1 MSMINEWLCADEGDW
16 HEGVARR
23 VAQCLRSALEA
34 RGVALL
40 AVSGGRSPINM
51 FARLRTMDLDW
62 SRVVVTL
69 ADERWVPE
77 SHPDSNASLVH
88 RHLLQGRAAQAT
100 FVPLFNSAADPSA
113 GRQGCEAA
121 LAALPLPFDCVVL
134 GMGEDGHTAS
144 LFPDAPELA
153 EAIAL
158 PAPSATDQAASL
170 CCPVTP
176 GQAPQLRMTLTLH
189 ALLQRNCQLILA
201 ISGSSKRQV
210 YEQARGLASLE
221 LPVSLLLHQDE
232 CPIDV
237 WIEG

>member
-1 MSMINEWLCADEGDW
+1 MINEWLCADESDW

-23 VAQCLRSALEA
+23 VAQCLRSAIEA

-51 FARLRTMDLDW
+51 FARLRTMELDW
-62 SRVVVTL
+62 ASVVITL

-77 SHPDSNASLVH
+77 SHGDSNAALVR
-88 RHLLQGRAAQAT
+88 RHLLQGRAGQAQ
-100 FVPLFNSAADPSA
+100 FVPLFNDAGDPSA
-113 GRQGCEAA
+113 GRQACEEA

-144 LFPDAPELA
+144 LFPEAPELA

-158 PAPSATDQAASL
+158 PPSSGADNGAPL

-176 GQAPQLRMTLTLH
+176 GQAPHPRMTLTLH
-189 ALLQRNCQLILA
+189 ALLQRNRQIILA

-210 YEQARGLASLE
+210 YEQARALESLA